1 MLHKVLC
8 NGTQPFICGENMDL
22 LGKFSFQLFLLR
34 GIKVGSF
41 NGIQNP
47 PGDLRLVQ
55 LGDLIRTVL
64 IIQRHRCAVLHC
76 PLEII
81 HRQIP
86 AKGAFRDMIIRQKR
100 RTGKADAGRRG
111 QQVHHVVCKNA
122 VLAAVGFI
130 RQNQNVVIRVDG
142 RLLGQI
148 ELLNQGKH
156 KAGVALQ
163 LFYKVCTAGCNE
175 L

>member
-1 MLHKVLC
+1 MLHKILC
-8 NGTQPFICGENMDL
+8 NGAQPFICGENMDL

-34 GIKVGSF
+34 RIKVGCF
-41 NGIQNP
+41 NGIQDP

-55 LGDLIRTVL
+55 LGDLIRTVF

-81 HRQIP
+81 HRQVS
-86 AKGAFRDMIIRQKR
+86 AKGAFRDMVICQKR

-122 VLAAVGFI
+122 VLATMGF
-130 RQNQNVVIRVDG
+130 V
-142 RLLGQI
+142 
-148 ELLNQGKH
+148 
-156 KAGVALQ
+156 
-163 LFYKVCTAGCNE
+163 
-175 L
+175 

>member
-1 MLHKVLC
+1 
-8 NGTQPFICGENMDL
+8 
-22 LGKFSFQLFLLR
+22 
-34 GIKVGSF
+34 
-41 NGIQNP
+41 
-47 PGDLRLVQ
+47 
-55 LGDLIRTVL
+55 
-64 IIQRHRCAVLHC
+64 
-76 PLEII
+76 
-81 HRQIP
+81 
-86 AKGAFRDMIIRQKR
+86 MIIRQKR

-122 VLAAVGFI
+122 VLATVGFI

-156 KAGVALQ
+156 KAGVAPQ

-175 L
+175 LRSLGFA

>member
-1 MLHKVLC
+1 
-8 NGTQPFICGENMDL
+8 
-22 LGKFSFQLFLLR
+22 
-34 GIKVGSF
+34 
-41 NGIQNP
+41 
-47 PGDLRLVQ
+47 
-55 LGDLIRTVL
+55 
-64 IIQRHRCAVLHC
+64 
-76 PLEII
+76 
-81 HRQIP
+81 
-86 AKGAFRDMIIRQKR
+86 MIICQKR

-122 VLAAVGFI
+122 VLATVGFI

-142 RLLGQI
+142 RLLWQV
-148 ELLNQGKH
+148 ELLDQGKH

>member
-1 MLHKVLC
+1 MLHKILC
-8 NGTQPFICGENMDL
+8 NGAQPFICGEDVNFL
-22 LGKFSFQLFLLR
+22 CKFPFQLFLLR

-41 NGIQNP
+41 NGVQDP

-55 LGDLIRTVL
+55 LGDLIRAVL
-64 IIQRHRCAVLHC
+64 IVQRHRCAVLHR

-86 AKGAFRDMIIRQKR
+86 AKGALGDMVIRQKR
-100 RTGKADAGRRG
+100 RTGKADAGCRG

-122 VLAAVGFI
+122 VLTAMGFV

-142 RLLGQI
+142 RLLGQV
-148 ELLNQGKH
+148 ELLDQGKH
-156 KAGVALQ
+156 KAGVAPQ